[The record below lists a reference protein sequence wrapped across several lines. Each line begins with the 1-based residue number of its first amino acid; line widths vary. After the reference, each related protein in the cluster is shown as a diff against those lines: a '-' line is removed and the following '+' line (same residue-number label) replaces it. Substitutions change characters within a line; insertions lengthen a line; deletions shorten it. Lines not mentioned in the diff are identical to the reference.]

1 MDLLSIF
8 VLAAEGAAA
17 GAEHADKNETPFY
30 LVGGLLAVFAVVVAA
45 VSLKNPNLGE
55 GPNRAMMVIGA
66 VLVVATMVTSI
77 AVS

>member
-1 MDLLSIF
+1 MDLVTI
-8 VLAAEGAAA
+8 LAAAAA

-30 LVGGLLAVFAVVVAA
+30 LVGGALAVFAIVVGV
-45 VSLKNPNLGE
+45 VGIKRPDLPE
-55 GPNRAMMVIGA
+55 GPNRAFMAIGA